1 MHHGEFADVES
12 RSRGEADA
20 AVYLPEARRLFLG
33 LQCPI
38 EMCSSQASRTLHSH
52 LLQSADRER
61 PKSAL
66 LRLVP
71 RRGNVILFRMYFRYV
86 LIKW

>member
-71 RRGNVILFRMYFRYV
+71 RRGNVILFRIYFRYV
-86 LIKW
+86 LIKR